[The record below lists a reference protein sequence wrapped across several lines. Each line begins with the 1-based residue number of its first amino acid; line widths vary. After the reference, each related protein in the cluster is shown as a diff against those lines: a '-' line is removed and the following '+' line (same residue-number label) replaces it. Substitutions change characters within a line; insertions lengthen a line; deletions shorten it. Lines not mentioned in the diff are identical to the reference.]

1 MFAVIGNPNA
11 ASLTYYGLHSLQH
24 RGQEGAGISVLNDN
38 GDINTIKGEGLL
50 TDVISDPAVLGK
62 LSGSHSVGHIRY
74 PSNGAKGYDNV
85 QPLIMKMSDE
95 KFAIAY
101 NGNITNTLQLRSELE
116 DQGSVFHASGDAEIL
131 VHLMRRKKGAFL
143 DRLKASLLELEGA
156 FNYFILHDSGVYAV
170 RDRKGIRPLCIGKL
184 TDGGYVFASETCALG
199 IVGATYIRDVMPGEI
214 VYIEDGRIMSTFFT
228 DDCFHA
234 ICLME
239 YVYFARPDS
248 DLEERNVHSF
258 RKQSGVELYHE
269 SHVDADMVI
278 GVPDS
283 SISAAT
289 GYAEA
294 AGLPNEMGLIKNRYV
309 GRTFIKPTQALRE
322 QGVRM
327 KLAPIPSVV
336 KGKRLVVIDDSIV
349 RGTTSRRIVQMLRD
363 AGATEIHMRVS
374 SPPIKYPC
382 VYGVD
387 TSHREDLLAHQLDL
401 EEMRRHIKADSLEFL
416 SNEGTVRALQRSE
429 SLGPNCGVC
438 MACFTGEYPTD
449 ISAKSFKESLVAGN

>member
-24 RGQEGAGISVLNDN
+24 RGQEGAGISVLDHE
-38 GDINTIKGEGLL
+38 GEMHTIKGEGLL
-50 TDVISDPAVLGK
+50 TDVFSDQTMLSK
-62 LSGSHSVGHIRY
+62 LPGTSGIGHIRY
-74 PSNGAKGYDNV
+74 PSNGEKGYDNV
-85 QPLIMKMSDE
+85 QPLLMKMSDE
-95 KFAIAY
+95 KFAISY
-101 NGNITNTLQLRSELE
+101 NGNITNTQALRRDLE
-116 DQGSVFHASGDAEIL
+116 AQGSVFHASGDAEIL
-131 VHLMRRKKGAFL
+131 VHLIRRKKGTFL
-143 DRLKASLLELEGA
+143 ERLTASLLELEGA

-184 TDGGYVFASETCALG
+184 ADGGYVFASETCALG

-214 VYIEDGRIMSTFFT
+214 VYVEDGRIISSFFT
-228 DDCFHA
+228 EDRLHA

-258 RKQSGVELYHE
+258 RKQSGIELCKE
-269 SHVDADMVI
+269 THVDADMVI

-283 SISAAT
+283 SISAAN

-336 KGKRLVVIDDSIV
+336 KGKRVIVIDDSIV

-374 SPPIKYPC
+374 SPPIMYPC
-382 VYGVD
+382 FYGVD

-401 EEMRRHIKADSLEFL
+401 EEMRRHIKADSLAFL
-416 SNEGTVRALQRSE
+416 SREGTVRALKRSE

-449 ISAKSFKESLVAGN
+449 VAHLSSK

>member
-1 MFAVIGNPNA
+1 
-11 ASLTYYGLHSLQH
+11 
-24 RGQEGAGISVLNDN
+24 
-38 GDINTIKGEGLL
+38 
-50 TDVISDPAVLGK
+50 
-62 LSGSHSVGHIRY
+62 
-74 PSNGAKGYDNV
+74 
-85 QPLIMKMSDE
+85 
-95 KFAIAY
+95 
-101 NGNITNTLQLRSELE
+101 
-116 DQGSVFHASGDAEIL
+116 
-131 VHLMRRKKGAFL
+131 
-143 DRLKASLLELEGA
+143 
-156 FNYFILHDSGVYAV
+156 
-170 RDRKGIRPLCIGKL
+170 
-184 TDGGYVFASETCALG
+184 
-199 IVGATYIRDVMPGEI
+199 
-214 VYIEDGRIMSTFFT
+214 
-228 DDCFHA
+228 
-234 ICLME
+234 
-239 YVYFARPDS
+239 
-248 DLEERNVHSF
+248 NVHSF

-387 TSHREDLLAHQLDL
+387 
-401 EEMRRHIKADSLEFL
+401 
-416 SNEGTVRALQRSE
+416 
-429 SLGPNCGVC
+429 
-438 MACFTGEYPTD
+438 
-449 ISAKSFKESLVAGN
+449 

>member
-24 RGQEGAGISVLNDN
+24 RGQEGSGISVMN
-38 GDINTIKGEGLL
+38 GDGVINTIKGEGLL
-50 TDVISDPAVLGK
+50 TDVFSDQGM
-62 LSGSHSVGHIRY
+62 LSRLPGDNAIGHIRY
-74 PSNGAKGYDNV
+74 PSNGEKGYDNV
-85 QPLIMKMSDE
+85 QPLLMKMSDE

-101 NGNITNTLQLRSELE
+101 NGNITNTKKLRRELE
-116 DQGSVFHASGDAEIL
+116 AQGSVFHASGDAEIL
-131 VHLMRRKKGAFL
+131 VHLIRRKKGPFL
-143 DRLKASLLELEGA
+143 ERLTASLLELEGA

-184 TDGGYVFASETCALG
+184 SDGGYVFASETCALG
-199 IVGATYIRDVMPGEI
+199 IVGATYIRDIMPGEI
-214 VYIEDGRIMSTFFT
+214 VHIEDGRIISNFFAPVE
-228 DDCFHA
+228 DRLHA

-258 RKQSGVELYHE
+258 RKQSGIELCKE
-269 SHVDADMVI
+269 THVDADMVI

-283 SISAAT
+283 SISAAN

-294 AGLPNEMGLIKNRYV
+294 AGIPNEMGLIKNRYV

-336 KGKRLVVIDDSIV
+336 KGKRVIVIDDSIV

-374 SPPIKYPC
+374 SPPIMYPC
-382 VYGVD
+382 FYGVD
-387 TSHREDLLAHQLDL
+387 TSRREDLLAHQLDL
-401 EEMRRHIKADSLEFL
+401 EEMRRHIKADSLAFL
-416 SNEGTVRALQRSE
+416 SPEGTVRALKRPE

-449 ISAKSFKESLVAGN
+449 ISTNEA

>member
-24 RGQEGAGISVLNDN
+24 RGQEGSGISVMNDD
-38 GDINTIKGEGLL
+38 GEINTIKGEGLL
-50 TDVISDPAVLGK
+50 TDVFTNPAMLVDLPGAY
-62 LSGSHSVGHIRY
+62 SIGHIRY
-74 PSNGAKGYDNV
+74 PSNGEKGYDNV
-85 QPLIMKMSDE
+85 QPLLMKMSDE

-101 NGNITNTLQLRSELE
+101 NGNITNTTELRRELE
-116 DQGSVFHASGDAEIL
+116 RQGSVFHASGDAEIL
-131 VHLMRRKKGAFL
+131 VHLIRRKTGLFL

-170 RDRKGIRPLCIGKL
+170 RDSKGIRPLCIGKL
-184 TDGGYVFASETCALG
+184 SDGGYVFASETCALG
-199 IVGATYIRDVMPGEI
+199 IVGATYIRDVLPGEI
-214 VYIEDGRIMSTFFT
+214 VYIEDGRVMSTFFT
-228 DDCFHA
+228 EERMHA

-258 RKQSGVELYHE
+258 RKQSGIELCKE
-269 SHVDADMVI
+269 THVDADMVI

-283 SISAAT
+283 SISAAN

-309 GRTFIKPTQALRE
+309 GRTFIRPTQALRE

-336 KGKRLVVIDDSIV
+336 KGKRVIVIDDSIV
-349 RGTTSRRIVQMLRD
+349 RGTTSRRIVQMLRE
-363 AGATEIHMRVS
+363 AGAKEIHMRVS
-374 SPPIKYPC
+374 SPPIMYPC
-382 VYGVD
+382 FYGVD
-387 TSHREDLLAHQLDL
+387 TSRREDLLAHQLDT
-401 EEMRRHIKADSLEFL
+401 EEMRRHIKADSLAFL
-416 SNEGTVRALQRSE
+416 SREGTVRALQRSE

-449 ISAKSFKESLVAGN
+449 ILKREQ

>member
-24 RGQEGAGISVLNDN
+24 RGQEGAGITVLNN
-38 GDINTIKGEGLL
+38 EGVINTIKGEGLL
-50 TDVISDPAVLGK
+50 TEVFADSSRLKKMPGENAI
-62 LSGSHSVGHIRY
+62 GHIRY
-74 PSNGAKGYDNV
+74 PSNGEKGYDNV
-85 QPLIMKMSDE
+85 QPLMMKMSDE
-95 KFAIAY
+95 TIAIAY
-101 NGNITNTLQLRSELE
+101 NGNITNTKELRTKLE
-116 DQGSVFHASGDAEIL
+116 EQGSVFHASGDTEIL
-131 VHLMRRKKGAFL
+131 VHLIRRKKGSFL
-143 DRLKASLLELEGA
+143 ERLKASLLQLEGA
-156 FNYFILHDSGVYAV
+156 FNYFILHDSGIYAV
-170 RDRKGIRPLCIGKL
+170 RDPKGIRPLCIGKL
-184 TDGGYVFASETCALG
+184 ADGGYVFASETCALG

-214 VYIEDGRIMSTFFT
+214 VYIEDGKIISTFFAKKEDT
-228 DDCFHA
+228 FHA

-248 DLEERNVHSF
+248 DLEDRNVHSF
-258 RKQSGVELYHE
+258 RKQSGIELCRE
-269 SHVDADMVI
+269 THVDADMVI

-283 SISAAT
+283 SISAAN

-336 KGKRLVVIDDSIV
+336 KGKRIIVIDDSIV

-382 VYGVD
+382 FYGVD
-387 TSHREDLLAHQLDL
+387 TSRREDLLAHQLDL

-416 SNEGTVRALQRSE
+416 SREGTVKALQRSE

-438 MACFTGEYPTD
+438 MACFTGEYPTEIGVN
-449 ISAKSFKESLVAGN
+449 ISEIA

>member
-24 RGQEGAGISVLNDN
+24 RGQEGAGISVLDND
-38 GDINTIKGEGLL
+38 GEMHTIKGEGLL
-50 TDVISDPAVLGK
+50 TDVFSDPAMLSK
-62 LSGSHSVGHIRY
+62 LPGTSGIGHIRY
-74 PSNGAKGYDNV
+74 PSNGEKGYDNV
-85 QPLIMKMSDE
+85 QPLLMKMSDE
-95 KFAIAY
+95 KFAISY
-101 NGNITNTLQLRSELE
+101 NGNITNTQALRRDLE
-116 DQGSVFHASGDAEIL
+116 AQGSVFHASGDAEIL
-131 VHLMRRKKGAFL
+131 VHLIRRKKGTFL
-143 DRLKASLLELEGA
+143 ERLTASLLELEGA

-184 TDGGYVFASETCALG
+184 ADGGYVFASETCALG

-214 VYIEDGRIMSTFFT
+214 VYVEDGRIISSFFT
-228 DDCFHA
+228 EDRLHA

-258 RKQSGVELYHE
+258 RKQSGIELCKE
-269 SHVDADMVI
+269 THVDADMVI

-283 SISAAT
+283 SISAAN

-336 KGKRLVVIDDSIV
+336 KGKRVIVIDDSIV

-374 SPPIKYPC
+374 SPPIMYPC
-382 VYGVD
+382 FYGVD

-401 EEMRRHIKADSLEFL
+401 EEMRRHIKADSLAFL
-416 SNEGTVRALQRSE
+416 SREGTVRALKRSE

-449 ISAKSFKESLVAGN
+449 VAHLSSK

>member
-24 RGQEGAGISVLNDN
+24 RGQEGAGISVLDHE
-38 GDINTIKGEGLL
+38 GEMHTIKGEGLL
-50 TDVISDPAVLGK
+50 TDVFSDPAMLSK
-62 LSGSHSVGHIRY
+62 LPGTSGIGHIRY
-74 PSNGAKGYDNV
+74 PSNGEKGYDNV
-85 QPLIMKMSDE
+85 QPLLMKMSDE
-95 KFAIAY
+95 KFAISY
-101 NGNITNTLQLRSELE
+101 NGNITNTQALRRDLE
-116 DQGSVFHASGDAEIL
+116 AQGSVFHASGDAEIL
-131 VHLMRRKKGAFL
+131 VHLIRRKKGTFL
-143 DRLKASLLELEGA
+143 ERLTASLLELEGA

-184 TDGGYVFASETCALG
+184 ADGGYVFASETCALG

-214 VYIEDGRIMSTFFT
+214 VYVEDGRIISSFFT
-228 DDCFHA
+228 EDRLHA

-258 RKQSGVELYHE
+258 RKQSGIELCKE
-269 SHVDADMVI
+269 THVDADMVI

-283 SISAAT
+283 SISAAN

-336 KGKRLVVIDDSIV
+336 KGKRVIVIDDSIV

-374 SPPIKYPC
+374 SPPIMYPC
-382 VYGVD
+382 FYGVD

-401 EEMRRHIKADSLEFL
+401 EEMRRHIKADSLAFL
-416 SNEGTVRALQRSE
+416 SREGTVRALKRSE

-449 ISAKSFKESLVAGN
+449 VAHLSSK

>member
-24 RGQEGAGISVLNDN
+24 RGQEGAGISVLDHE
-38 GDINTIKGEGLL
+38 GEMHTIKGEGLL
-50 TDVISDPAVLGK
+50 TDVFSDQTMLSK
-62 LSGSHSVGHIRY
+62 LPGTSGIGHIRY
-74 PSNGAKGYDNV
+74 PSNGEKGYDNV
-85 QPLIMKMSDE
+85 QPLLMKMSDE
-95 KFAIAY
+95 KFAISY
-101 NGNITNTLQLRSELE
+101 NGNITNTQALRRDLE
-116 DQGSVFHASGDAEIL
+116 AQGSVFHASGDAEIL
-131 VHLMRRKKGAFL
+131 VHLIRRKKGTFL
-143 DRLKASLLELEGA
+143 ERLTASLLELEGA

-184 TDGGYVFASETCALG
+184 ADGGYVFASETCALG

-214 VYIEDGRIMSTFFT
+214 VYVEDGRIISSFFT
-228 DDCFHA
+228 EDRLHA

-258 RKQSGVELYHE
+258 RKQSGIELCKE
-269 SHVDADMVI
+269 THVDADMVI

-283 SISAAT
+283 SISAAN

-336 KGKRLVVIDDSIV
+336 KGKRVIVIDDSIV

-363 AGATEIHMRVS
+363 AGASEIHMRVS
-374 SPPIKYPC
+374 SPPIMYPC
-382 VYGVD
+382 FYGVD

-401 EEMRRHIKADSLEFL
+401 EEMRRHIKADSLAFL
-416 SNEGTVRALQRSE
+416 SREGTVRALKRSE

-449 ISAKSFKESLVAGN
+449 VAHLSSK